1 MEETG
6 VNTKIQR
13 SKEYQRE
20 VDFKEIFIRGMIMS
34 YAFSL
39 VVLGSHD
46 IRRDYGSVTNYLSG
60 KSSKYVKKID
70 KELPDMKWKKV
81 SRLFTRQRAEETWKI
96 KSREYL
102 KNPERKNIR

>member
-1 MEETG
+1 MEERRVKTRAQK
-6 VNTKIQR
+6 TT
-13 SKEYQRE
+13 EYQRD
-20 VDFKEIFIRGMIMS
+20 VDFTEVLVRGLIIS

-46 IRRDYGSVTNYLSG
+46 IRRDYGSVSNYLSG
-60 KSSKYVKKID
+60 KSSKYVNKID
-70 KELPDMKWKKV
+70 KELPNMKWRKV

-102 KNPERKNIR
+102 KHPERKNIK

>member
-1 MEETG
+1 MEERRVKTR
-6 VNTKIQR
+6 VQKTT
-13 SKEYQRE
+13 EYQRD
-20 VDFKEIFIRGMIMS
+20 VDFTEVLVRGLIIS

-46 IRRDYGSVTNYLSG
+46 IRRDYGSVSNYLSG